1 VAPPGSGG
9 AAEQLS
15 EQLSG
20 LTVGSRGGSSTGG
33 PNGNG
38 ANGGAAGR
46 GAMRGVGVRGRELLQ
61 TRPKSADGTPCGKQ
75 GTAKGSTPF
84 TCVTNMFKVNSQ
96 PKWDLIQYRVD
107 FSPEE
112 DRTKERKKLLR
123 DHKDALG
130 TYLFDGTVLWSWH
143 DFFKGGPGELVY
155 TSKDEASGQVF
166 TIKIRRV
173 GVVNKMDMQYVQ
185 FYNIMIRKIMEG
197 MNLTMVNRNYYDSDN
212 PIPLKEWKLEL
223 WMGYETSMRQ
233 HEDSPLLMCA
243 ASTKIIRTDTVMDQ
257 MKLCMKGG
265 GGKEMAAKTLL
276 GCIVMT
282 RYNNKTYRIDDIDWN
297 KKPADKFQRHD
308 GSEVSYVQYYKER
321 YGITIKDANQP
332 LIISMPTKQEQ
343 RRYGR
348 TEPILLIPEICN
360 MTGLSDDQRANF
372 KLMKAVGEYTRPG
385 PGARFQA
392 LKKFAEA
399 VASKAKIGEELKDW
413 GLEID
418 PNPVRFN
425 ARTLEPE
432 KILQATGR
440 PQLSYGLDN
449 ADWGSQFR
457 NFKMFNSGPGCHKW
471 VLIVSERDSAEG
483 NEFAKA
489 LEKSSVGMGF
499 PMKPPKPMV
508 IKDNRTAAFVDAVN
522 KAADMSPQMIMT
534 VIPNNKGDAYHAI
547 KKILCVDRPIP
558 SQVITGTLLKKPKG
572 MMSVAT
578 KVAIQMAAKLGAEPW
593 GVNMPLKDA
602 MVIGYDSYHDSNQ
615 RGLAVGAVVATTN
628 QAMTRY
634 TSMTTM
640 HRNDEELLN
649 QMKVCVTQAIRK
661 YRETNQR
668 DPSRIIFYRDGVG
681 EGQIQYVKETEV
693 EAIKSVFK
701 DQGLSPQLAFIVVS
715 KRISNKFFQWN
726 NGGGGQLVN
735 PPSGSVVDDVVTL
748 PERYDFYLV
757 SQSVR
762 QGTVNPT
769 SYNIIENQ
777 TQFTPD
783 IFQKLTYK
791 LCHLYFNWPGT
802 VRVPNVCQYAHKLA
816 YIVGTSIHRKP
827 NAALD
832 DLLYYL

>member
-1 VAPPGSGG
+1 
-9 AAEQLS
+9 
-15 EQLSG
+15 
-20 LTVGSRGGSSTGG
+20 
-33 PNGNG
+33 
-38 ANGGAAGR
+38 
-46 GAMRGVGVRGRELLQ
+46 
-61 TRPKSADGTPCGKQ
+61 
-75 GTAKGSTPF
+75 
-84 TCVTNMFKVNSQ
+84 MFRVKSQ
-96 PKWDLIQYRVD
+96 PQWDLIQYRVD

-123 DHKDALG
+123 EHKINLG
-130 TYLFDGTVLWSWH
+130 TYMFDGTVLWSWH
-143 DFFKGGPGELVY
+143 DFFKGGPGELTY
-155 TSKDEASGQVF
+155 TSKDEVSGQIF
-166 TIKIRRV
+166 TIKIRKV

-197 MNLTMVNRNYYDSDN
+197 MNLTMVNRNYYDSEN

-233 HEDSPLLMCA
+233 HETSPLLMCA
-243 ASTKIIRTDTVMDQ
+243 ASTKIIRTDTVIDQ

-265 GGKEMAAKTLL
+265 GGREMAAKTLL

-282 RYNNKTYRIDDIDWN
+282 RYNNKTYRIDDIDWT

-308 GSEVSYVQYYKER
+308 GSEISYSQYYKER
-321 YGITIKDANQP
+321 YGITIKDQQQP
-332 LIISMPTKQEQ
+332 LIISMPSKQDQ

-372 KLMKAVGEYTRPG
+372 KLMKAVGDYTRPG
-385 PGARFQA
+385 PSARFQA
-392 LKKFAEA
+392 LKKFAAA
-399 VASKAKIGEELKDW
+399 VASKAKIGEELKEW

-418 PNPVRFN
+418 PNPINFQ

-457 NFKMFNSGPGCHKW
+457 NFKMFSSGPGCHKW
-471 VLIVSERDSAEG
+471 VLIVSQRDQAEA

-489 LEKSSVGMGF
+489 LEKSAMGMGF
-499 PMKPPKPMV
+499 PMKAPKPMV
-508 IKDNRTAAFVDAVN
+508 IQDNRTAAFVDAVN
-522 KAADMSPQMIMT
+522 KAADLSPQMVMV
-534 VIPNNKGDAYHAI
+534 VIPNNKGDSYHAI

-558 SQVITGTLLKKPKG
+558 SQVVTGTLLKKPKG

-661 YRETNQR
+661 YRDANQKT
-668 DPSRIIFYRDGVG
+668 PSRIIFYRDGVG
-681 EGQIQYVKETEV
+681 EGQIQYVKETEIA
-693 EAIKSVFK
+693 AIKSVFK
-701 DQGLSPQLAFIVVS
+701 DEGFTPQLAFIIVS
-715 KRISNKFFQWN
+715 KRISNKFFQAN
-726 NGGGGQLVN
+726 NGGALIN

-769 SYNIIENQ
+769 SYNIIENT

-791 LCHLYFNWPGT
+791 LCHLYYNWPGT

-816 YIVGTSIHRKP
+816 FIVGTSIHRKP

-832 DLLYYL
+832 DVLYYL